1 MQVKDTGAQYS
12 SPSDPDDS
20 SSSEFDSDIEGTENI
35 TVTKHHINRHSAS
48 SEDLYTDPT
57 PPHKRFRTS
66 TPEPCIRQP
75 EKEPI
80 RCPLKEIINHRPALQ
95 IPPIDLTITPGR
107 RAANVQLGR
116 QRVNVMAGRGRNQ
129 PPPLQGADPT
139 LVQILQMMQNRDANR
154 DNSRKQFLMFPK
166 ECFNGQD
173 KKLAKSHW
181 AEFSKYLDYQNQQ
194 GTIPRDLAHLPEI
207 KSLFKLTLQDI
218 ALGWFEPES
227 PILLTEDQ
235 MKQSFLKRFNPWGD
249 TRRQQQD
256 AWNKLKFDMTKDDV
270 DSFVVD
276 MKTLASILGHNDEI
290 IMEKFKDVFPD
301 PNIEAALIAMDDFA
315 LMQKKAKQLVHIYK
329 PAHDSPMASAA
340 ILVHTA
346 ENAAVKGKSS
356 KPKSNQHQLAPI
368 NQPQT
373 SDNNSTGDNDYNGG
387 QHADDAEI
395 TEALVDVEIIA
406 IPTTAMTIK
415 NEDLDA
421 AKDNVIQI
429 TVEGMVMIIHTKD
442 EEDSGMEMTRI
453 TVTET
458 IEIEIMI
465 VKVILTGVDDG
476 IIIVEVKDIVIVEEV
491 DNGIPISSIMTQG
504 TNKNPN
510 FKTQITIAHP
520 RWDINTDT
528 QSHMVSI
535 HTSHSNN
542 SICHK
547 CQPPLN
553 KPLIFVNCATV
564 KAITITNANLQATLW
579 HAHKKPLIKADHT
592 VTKTLIM
599 GNGHKVTVT
608 IMTQM
613 GKLFNSGGS
622 RCH

>member
-1 MQVKDTGAQYS
+1 
-12 SPSDPDDS
+12 
-20 SSSEFDSDIEGTENI
+20 
-35 TVTKHHINRHSAS
+35 
-48 SEDLYTDPT
+48 
-57 PPHKRFRTS
+57 
-66 TPEPCIRQP
+66 
-75 EKEPI
+75 
-80 RCPLKEIINHRPALQ
+80 
-95 IPPIDLTITPGR
+95 
-107 RAANVQLGR
+107 
-116 QRVNVMAGRGRNQ
+116 
-129 PPPLQGADPT
+129 
-139 LVQILQMMQNRDANR
+139 
-154 DNSRKQFLMFPK
+154 
-166 ECFNGQD
+166 
-173 KKLAKSHW
+173 
-181 AEFSKYLDYQNQQ
+181 
-194 GTIPRDLAHLPEI
+194 
-207 KSLFKLTLQDI
+207 
-218 ALGWFEPES
+218 
-227 PILLTEDQ
+227 

-256 AWNKLKFDMTKDDV
+256 AWNKLKFDMTKDNV

-387 QHADDAEI
+387 QCGRGRGNYRG
-395 TEALVDVEIIA
+395 LVDVEIIA
-406 IPTTAMTIK
+406 IPITAMTIK

-429 TVEGMVMIIHTKD
+429 TVEGVVMIIHTKD
-442 EEDSGMEMTRI
+442 EEDSGMEMTQI

-458 IEIEIMI
+458 IGIEIMI
-465 VKVILTGVDDG
+465 VKVILTAVDDG

-491 DNGIPISSIMTQG
+491 DDGIPISSIMTQG
-504 TNKNPN
+504 TNRNPN
-510 FKTQITIAHP
+510 FKTQITINHP

-535 HTSHSNN
+535 HTSRSNN
-542 SICHK
+542 SIRHK
-547 CQPPLN
+547 CQSPLN
-553 KPLIFVNCATV
+553 KPLIFVKCATV
-564 KAITITNANLQATLW
+564 KAIMITNANLQATLW

-599 GNGHKVTVT
+599 GNGHKVTVIT
-608 IMTQM
+608 MTQM
-613 GKLFNSGGS
+613 GNLFSSGGS